1 MSQPGRHPTGSVV
14 ERSTTDIRT
23 LLHQLPIFADLDASA
38 VDRLAARCVSR
49 SVGEG
54 HVLFNAGDACRG
66 LYIVE
71 SGRVRIYRTSA
82 EGKEQVLHIDGAG
95 RAIAELP
102 LFDGGAYPASAI
114 TIEPSR
120 LVFLPRDDFEAVYRA
135 HPDVAQAIIRALAKR
150 LRHLVQVTETLAFH
164 DVAARLA
171 MLLAGYAERLGTT
184 VDGGVELTLH
194 RTQEELSLEIG
205 TARESVSRAMRQLKR
220 SGLIVPLQAD
230 RLRIPDVAKLRA
242 RARDR
247 GRRADG

>member
-1 MSQPGRHPTGSVV
+1 M

-23 LLHQLPIFADLDASA
+23 LLRQIPIFAELDTSA
-38 VDRLAARCVSR
+38 IDRLAARCVPR
-49 SVGEG
+49 NVGDG
-54 HVLFNAGDACRG
+54 HVLFNAGDPCRG
-66 LYIVE
+66 LYIIE
-71 SGRVRIYRTSA
+71 SGRVRIYKTSA

-95 RAIAELP
+95 RAVAELP

-114 TIEPSR
+114 TIEPCR

-171 MLLAGYAERLGTT
+171 MLLAGYAERLGTI
-184 VDGGVELTLH
+184 VNGGIEMKLD

-220 SGLIVPLQAD
+220 SGLIVSLPAA
-230 RLRIPDVAKLRA
+230 RIRIPDVAKLRA

-247 GRRADG
+247 GSRTDG